1 MKSLFLKPKG
11 NKKREA
17 RDLALYKDYQ
27 KLMEVEGQSRT
38 EVNNLLMEKYD
49 IDSQGTI
56 YTILHRVEDRLKQE
70 QEGQV

>member
-1 MKSLFLKPKG
+1 MKAVLLKPKG
-11 NKKREA
+11 KKKREA

-38 EVNNLLMEKYD
+38 EVNNLLMEKYG